1 MYLIHFQQK
10 KELLASKLTSK
21 FLLLQKGQD
30 KIMLLIMFALI
41 VLFIFGIGVAFF
53 ATQNTQAISITLA
66 NYPLTGIPLYLIVLV
81 SLLLGFVVSWIISS
95 VDVIASAL
103 KMHGK
108 ENTIKNA
115 NKQISELTKRV
126 HQLELENERLKGE
139 SGHPRDDKSL

>member
-1 MYLIHFQQK
+1 
-10 KELLASKLTSK
+10 
-21 FLLLQKGQD
+21 
-30 KIMLLIMFALI
+30 MLLIMLALI
-41 VLFIFGIGVAFF
+41 ILFIFGIGVAFF

-81 SLLLGFVVSWIISS
+81 SLLLGFVVSWIISF

-115 NKQISELTKRV
+115 HKQISELTKRV

>member
-1 MYLIHFQQK
+1 M
-10 KELLASKLTSK
+10 TSK
-21 FLLLQKGQD
+21 FLLLQKGPD
-30 KIMLLIMFALI
+30 KTILLIVFALI
-41 VLFIFGIGVAFF
+41 VLVIFGIGVAFF
-53 ATQNTQAISITLA
+53 ATQNTQTISITLA
-66 NYPLTGIPLYLIVLV
+66 NYPLTGIPLYLIVLA
-81 SLLLGFVVSWIISS
+81 SLFLGFVVGWIISF

-139 SGHPRDDKSL
+139 SGHPADDKSL

>member
-1 MYLIHFQQK
+1 
-10 KELLASKLTSK
+10 
-21 FLLLQKGQD
+21 
-30 KIMLLIMFALI
+30 MLLIMFALI

-81 SLLLGFVVSWIISS
+81 SLLLGFVVSWIISF

-108 ENTIKNA
+108 ENMIKNA

-126 HQLELENERLKGE
+126 HQLELENERLKAE
-139 SGHPRDDKSL
+139 SGHPSDDKSL